1 MFKSLLSVFFVFFF
15 YVLSAQEA
23 DKLVVKNGK
32 KYFSHSVVKG
42 ETIFR
47 ICKNYSVTSE
57 QLIELN
63 PSLSKGLQLGKPI
76 LIPYSEKK
84 DFASNSSIKFNVLV
98 ESALSNVASLFNLK
112 EDELKV
118 LNPNSPNQLLA
129 GTQLNVPGDSLLFKT
144 ALYKSTVKVK
154 PDTIIQYVIE
164 EKDVLYSIAKRFMTS
179 VKEIQTLNLKTNTTI
194 SPNSVLLIP
203 IYDRRVLEMKFRTS
217 KDLIA
222 EQEKLKLEEE
232 ARKIKEIED
241 KKLQTIEE
249 KEKQIKAIAE
259 KARLQKEESEK
270 KRLAAEQLKKEQLA
284 KDKIVKD
291 SIAKVTAEKVR
302 IQKEE
307 SEKKRLAAEQLKKEQ
322 LAKAKIVNDSISKV
336 TAEKVRIQKEE
347 SEKKRLA
354 AEQLKKE
361 QLDKD
366 QAIKDSISK
375 VTAEKIRIQ
384 KEESEKQR
392 LAAEQLKKE
401 QLAKEQSI
409 KDSIAKV
416 TAEIIRVQ
424 KEESEKQRLA
434 AEQLKKEQLAKD
446 QAIKDSIAKVTAE
459 KIRIQQ
465 EELEKQRIVSEQLEK
480 ERLQKEQLESQITS
494 NEINKSTKEL
504 ESTTPIQDS
513 TQFKKKFVLTF
524 LLPFNS
530 DKQNDPTSKVAT
542 EFYMGVQLAL
552 DSLSKLKFKGK
563 VNVLDCGND
572 TSKLNPLFFKEEV
585 LASNLIIGP
594 LNGINLIQTADFCNR
609 NNIPMIN
616 PIMSNTAL
624 LKNNKF
630 VYNAVSSEMSLVKG
644 LAKYVY
650 GKHTKDQV
658 VLVKVGGKDEE
669 LYHEFRSNFSNQG
682 SDKLYEVTDTSML
695 SVIKKDKK
703 SIFVV
708 LTRDKEL
715 ATKISKQL
723 TEHIDRNKLIGSL
736 SVYGTKDWLNFEA
749 VSEEIKKKI
758 DFKYNSSIDFN
769 SNNQNLAV
777 LRKKFKEKFKISLTK
792 YAAQG
797 YDVTFYFVKNLLL
810 KSTNEVPMMNVFDLN
825 RIEQFSGFENGGS
838 YVFGYEEGVFKRIQV
853 LND

>member
-84 DFASNSSIKFNVLV
+84 DFASNSLIKFNVLV
-98 ESALSNVASLFNLK
+98 ESTLSNIASLFNLK

-322 LAKAKIVNDSISKV
+322 LAKDQVIKDSIAKV
-336 TAEKVRIQKEE
+336 NAEKIRIQKEE
-347 SEKKRLA
+347 SEKQRLA

-361 QLDKD
+361 QLARAK
-366 QAIKDSISK
+366 IVNDSIAK
-375 VTAEKIRIQ
+375 VNTEKIRIQ

-401 QLAKEQSI
+401 QLAKEQI
-409 KDSIAKV
+409 
-416 TAEIIRVQ
+416 
-424 KEESEKQRLA
+424 L
-434 AEQLKKEQLAKD
+434 
-446 QAIKDSIAKVTAE
+446 KDSIAKVTAE

-480 ERLQKEQLESQITS
+480 ERVQKEQLESQITS

-504 ESTTPIQDS
+504 ESTNPIQDS

-723 TEHIDRNKLIGSL
+723 TEHIDRNKLTGLL

>member
-1 MFKSLLSVFFVFFF
+1 M
-15 YVLSAQEA
+15 
-23 DKLVVKNGK
+23 K
-32 KYFSHSVVKG
+32 K
-42 ETIFR
+42 
-47 ICKNYSVTSE
+47 E
-57 QLIELN
+57 QLA
-63 PSLSKGLQLGKPI
+63 K
-76 LIPYSEKK
+76 EKIVN
-84 DFASNSSIKFNVLV
+84 D
-98 ESALSNVASLFNLK
+98 
-112 EDELKV
+112 
-118 LNPNSPNQLLA
+118 
-129 GTQLNVPGDSLLFKT
+129 
-144 ALYKSTVKVK
+144 
-154 PDTIIQYVIE
+154 
-164 EKDVLYSIAKRFMTS
+164 SIAK
-179 VKEIQTLNLKTNTTI
+179 VN
-194 SPNSVLLIP
+194 
-203 IYDRRVLEMKFRTS
+203 
-217 KDLIA
+217 
-222 EQEKLKLEEE
+222 
-232 ARKIKEIED
+232 
-241 KKLQTIEE
+241 
-249 KEKQIKAIAE
+249 AE
-259 KARLQKEESEK
+259 KIRIQKEESEK
-270 KRLAAEQLKKEQLA
+270 QRLAAEQLKKEQLARAKIVNDSIAKVNTEKIRIQKEESEKQRLAAEQLKKEQLA
-284 KDKIVKD
+284 KEQILKD

-307 SEKKRLAAEQLKKEQ
+307 SEKQRLAAEQLKKEQ

-361 QLDKD
+361 QLAKD
-366 QAIKDSISK
+366 QVIKDSISK
-375 VTAEKIRIQ
+375 VTAEKIRIQKEESEKQRLAAEQLKKEQLAKDRVIKDSIAKVNVEKIRIQ

-480 ERLQKEQLESQITS
+480 ERVQKEQLESQITS

-504 ESTTPIQDS
+504 ESTNPIQDS

-594 LNGINLIQTADFCNR
+594 LNGINLVQTADFCNR

-723 TEHIDRNKLIGSL
+723 TEHIDRNKLTGLL